1 MTETIRP
8 GGPGTPEVGRRAA
21 LALAASGLTAP
32 RIAHAERNG
41 WPTGSVRFI
50 GIFPPGGGTDILS
63 RIWCAKMGEITGQQ
77 FIVENR
83 SGSGGNVGTEAIAR
97 AVPDGNTI
105 GLASVAPLGI
115 SPTLY
120 ASLPFDANRDFTYV
134 SGLWQ
139 LPNLLVVNNDVPART
154 VPELIRLLKENPGKY
169 AYASSGAGTT
179 VHLSGEMFKSM
190 AGLDMLH
197 VPYRGGAPA
206 HVDLLGGRVHM
217 IFDNIPQGLAS
228 AREGKVRALAVTGK
242 ERSPQAPEIPTMA
255 EFLPGFEITS
265 WGAVIGPAG
274 MAPAVVE
281 RISALSKRALEDPE
295 LVSRFRENGATP
307 WWTTPAGLAEFRAA
321 NEVAFAPL
329 IRASGAR
336 VD

>member
-1 MTETIRP
+1 MVESIRP
-8 GGPGTPEVGRRAA
+8 APVGGGAVRRRTA
-21 LALAASGLTAP
+21 LGLAAAAASAP
-32 RIAHAERNG
+32 PARGQRGA
-41 WPTGSVRFI
+41 WPAGPVRFI

-77 FIVENR
+77 FVVENR

-97 AVPDGNTI
+97 AAPDGNTI
-105 GLASVAPLGI
+105 GLASVAPLSI
-115 SPTLY
+115 APTLY
-120 ASLPFDANRDFTYV
+120 ANLPFSPARDFAYI
-134 SGLWQ
+134 GGIWQ

-154 VPELIRLLKENPGKY
+154 VPELIALLKANPGRY
-169 AYASSGAGTT
+169 VYASSGSGTT

-190 AGLDMLH
+190 AGLPDLLH

-206 HVDLLGGRVHM
+206 HIDLLAGRVHM

-242 ERSPQAPEIPTMA
+242 ERSPQAPEIPPMA

-265 WGAVIGPAG
+265 WGGVMGPAG
-274 MAPAVVE
+274 MAPAAVE
-281 RISALSKRALEDPE
+281 RIAALSKRALEDPE
-295 LVSRFRENGATP
+295 LAARFRENGATP
-307 WWTTPAGLAEFRAA
+307 WWTTPAAFAEFRAA
-321 NEVAFAPL
+321 DEAAFAPL